1 MKRIIIRAFGP
12 IKEAD
17 IVLKDVNVIVGEQS
31 IGKSC
36 VLKVSCFCTWVEK
49 RIEIEQNAH
58 RFEKNGVF
66 VEELE
71 NFHRLNGYMQ
81 ENTYIGYESDFI
93 KFSYDKIHGFAYKWK
108 DRRWEYKRP
117 KVSYIPAE
125 RNLVAVI
132 PNWFEVKSV
141 AENIQDFMADWS
153 DARKSVDN
161 DKEIL
166 NLDVAYHYDE
176 GNDKDFVKM
185 ADGHYLPFTNV
196 SSGLQ
201 SLIPLYI
208 HLVNITSNNYRER
221 EDNSVKHKS
230 ERDKLIDSLID
241 YYDKN
246 MGNSYMKNP
255 NYGKANAKESLDM
268 EYIPNPEMTNWTLGR
283 YLNISKIHHCEVFLE
298 EPEENL
304 FPPTQQTL
312 MRSLLKLLKR
322 DDGNT
327 LFISTH
333 SPYVLDILLER
344 EDYDFGLFYIQSS
357 EKGSIV
363 RTATEVDVQD
373 MFEDGVD
380 AFFNIERLGD
390 EV

>member
-36 VLKVSCFCTWVEK
+36 ILKVSCFCTWVEK

-166 NLDVAYHYDE
+166 NLDVAYHYDD

-283 YLNISKIHHCEVFLE
+283 YLNISRTHHCEVFLE